1 MIQDLVTRNG
11 DFESTDEHQVYN
23 RLEGNIEWSEF
34 DEVVQHV
41 SDDLSEYSFLYFHF
55 LDMFFRS
62 VITFEKQKK
71 RPNKLEAETLISFPK
86 HSALC

>member
-1 MIQDLVTRNG
+1 MIRHIRRLVQQNDGVLLCSTMIQDLVTRNG

-41 SDDLSEYSFLYFHF
+41 SDDLSE
-55 LDMFFRS
+55 
-62 VITFEKQKK
+62 
-71 RPNKLEAETLISFPK
+71 
-86 HSALC
+86 